1 MRFRRQKRVN
11 QAGEG
16 ESALPV
22 RREESLMKTPKHV
35 GVCIVVGLALSAGL
49 VSSAAAHLGG
59 AAAGTGSSEAVK
71 ACQKGG
77 WKNLVRSDGSG
88 FKTEGD
94 CVSYVAQGGTP
105 TPPKSKSQV
114 DCESYGGTFSTD
126 PSTNVTVFGSNHLV
140 WTCNGWAKTDQF
152 AARFDTLTA
161 DCAAY
166 DPAGLFATGDDGFIV
181 NSTCFKF

>member
-1 MRFRRQKRVN
+1 MKRLTRRR
-11 QAGEG
+11 
-16 ESALPV
+16 V
-22 RREESLMKTPKHV
+22 RRS
-35 GVCIVVGLALSAGL
+35 GVMVAVLVLCAALALSVGVAT
-49 VSSAAAHLGG
+49 ATADN
-59 AAAGTGSSEAVK
+59 GSSEAVK

-77 WKNLVRSDGSG
+77 WTNLVRSDGSG
-88 FKTEGD
+88 FKNEGD

-105 TPPKSKSQV
+105 TPPKSKSQL

-126 PSTNVTVFGSNHLV
+126 PSTNVTVFGSIQVV
-140 WTCNGWAKTDQF
+140 WTCNGWVKTDF
-152 AARFDTLTA
+152 TARFDTLTA